1 MEYADAI
8 GPDFS
13 ETNGAVPFLGTALLL
28 GFGMVGIVAQAPN
41 RREKGVIVF
50 RENWL
55 YTEFIYHF
63 VRRSEAAAEIFP
75 HKESGN
81 RR

>member
-1 MEYADAI
+1 
-8 GPDFS
+8 
-13 ETNGAVPFLGTALLL
+13 
-28 GFGMVGIVAQAPN
+28 MVGIVAQAPN

-55 YTEFIYHF
+55 YTEVIYHF